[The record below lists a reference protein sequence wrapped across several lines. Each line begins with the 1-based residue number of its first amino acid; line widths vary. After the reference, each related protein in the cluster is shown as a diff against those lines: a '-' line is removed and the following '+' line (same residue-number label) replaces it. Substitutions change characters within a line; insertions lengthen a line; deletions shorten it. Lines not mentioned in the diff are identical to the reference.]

1 MRRARAACR
10 ARGAPLFAVVAL
22 ASISTSVSVLRLRH
36 STFLRLLRH
45 LRLSVR
51 VDDVGISGGVV
62 GVVVANVSASEQPA
76 RGGARARDVLI
87 VVVVVVLVVK
97 VKLHTNTNMQ
107 RAKQVFDTSLFYD
120 YDVWACAVCCDA
132 RLQTRERRRDR

>member
-1 MRRARAACR
+1 MARRARVARR

-36 STFLRLLRH
+36 STFLRH

-76 RGGARARDVLI
+76 RGDARARDVLI